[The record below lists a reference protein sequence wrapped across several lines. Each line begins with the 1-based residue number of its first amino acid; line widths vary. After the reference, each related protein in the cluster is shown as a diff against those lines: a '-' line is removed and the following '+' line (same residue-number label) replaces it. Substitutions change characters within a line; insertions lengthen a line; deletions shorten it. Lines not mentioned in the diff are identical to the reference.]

1 MKVKDIMSS
10 PVYLIAS
17 NEPIS
22 RARNLMLKH
31 GISRLVV
38 IENDMTK
45 EVTSRSPEV
54 ISVGVVTKTD
64 ISERLDQAEPKWRR
78 RPIGNI
84 PISVVMSSD
93 PLTIY
98 PDATPK
104 QAVEIMLENN
114 ISGLPVIRSKTD
126 RNLIGI
132 ITKLD
137 LIRYYSTLD
146 DTTVVDDIMEQFF
159 ITVHRHHT
167 ISHVIREMKS
177 NEVDRTIV
185 VDDSNQPVGTI
196 TRTDLAM
203 NRMTNPEGGLPSK
216 DVKMARKD
224 RIGGEKVLRY
234 VKEVSMVAEDI
245 MSTPIITLSK
255 NSRVTDAAKIMA
267 DQRINGILVVD
278 EDITG
283 IVYSKNILQAI
294 IAR

>member
-45 EVTSRSPEV
+45 EAASRSSDV
-54 ISVGVVTKTD
+54 IPIGMVTKTD

-78 RPIGNI
+78 RPIDNI
-84 PISVVMSSD
+84 PISVVMSPD

-98 PDATPK
+98 PDATSR
-104 QAVEIMLENN
+104 QAAEIILENN
-114 ISGLPVIRSKTD
+114 ISGLPVVRSKTNK
-126 RNLIGI
+126 NLIGI

-146 DTTVVDDIMEQFF
+146 DTTVVNDIMEQFF
-159 ITVHRHHT
+159 VTVHRHHS
-167 ISHVIREMKS
+167 ISHVIHEMKN

-203 NRMTNPEGGLPSK
+203 NRMANPEGGLPSK
-216 DVKMARKD
+216 DVKMARKNQT
-224 RIGGEKVLRY
+224 GGEKVFRS

-245 MSTPIITLSK
+245 MSTPLISSSK
-255 NSRVTDAAKIMA
+255 NSRVTDAAKIMV

-278 EDITG
+278 DEITG
-283 IVYSKNILQAI
+283 IVYAKNIIQAI

>member
-38 IENDMTK
+38 IENNMTNETASK
-45 EVTSRSPEV
+45 SSDV
-54 ISVGVVTKTD
+54 IPIGVVTKTD
-64 ISERLDQAEPKWRR
+64 ITERLDQAEPKWRR
-78 RPIGNI
+78 RPIDNI
-84 PISVVMSSD
+84 PVSVVMSPD

-98 PDATPK
+98 PDATPR
-104 QAVEIMLENN
+104 QAAEILLENN
-114 ISGLPVIRSKTD
+114 ISGLSVIRSKTD

-146 DTTVVDDIMEQFF
+146 DTTIVNDIMEQFF
-159 ITVHRHHT
+159 VTVHRHHT
-167 ISHVIREMKS
+167 ISHVIHEMKS

-185 VDDSNQPVGTI
+185 VDDNNQPVGII
-196 TRTDLAM
+196 TRTDLAL
-203 NRMTNPEGGLPSK
+203 NRMTNPKGGLPSK
-216 DVKMARKD
+216 DVRMARKN
-224 RIGGEKVLRY
+224 RTGGEKVFRY
-234 VKEVSMVAEDI
+234 VKEVPMVAEDI
-245 MSTPIITLSK
+245 MSSPLISMSK
-255 NSRVTDAAKIMA
+255 NSRVTDAAKIMV

-278 EDITG
+278 DEVTG
-283 IVYSKNILQAI
+283 IIYAKNIIQEI

>member
-10 PVYLIAS
+10 PVHLIAS

-31 GISRLVV
+31 GINSLVV
-38 IENDMTK
+38 IDNINSK
-45 EVTSRSPEV
+45 ALKSSKAIP
-54 ISVGVVTKTD
+54 IGVVSKTD

-78 RPIGNI
+78 RPIDNI
-84 PISVVMSSD
+84 PINVVMSSD

-104 QAVEIMLENN
+104 QAAEILLENN

-126 RNLIGI
+126 KNLMGI
-132 ITKLD
+132 IRKLD
-137 LIRYYSTLD
+137 LILYYSTLD

-159 ITVHRHHT
+159 LTVHRHHT
-167 ISHVIREMKS
+167 ISHVIHEMKS

-203 NRMTNPEGGLPSK
+203 NRMTNPKGGLPSK
-216 DVKMARKD
+216 DVKMARKNQT
-224 RIGGEKVLRY
+224 GGEKVFRY
-234 VKEVSMVAEDI
+234 VKEVSVVAEDI

-255 NSRVTDAAKIMA
+255 NSRVTDAAKIMV